1 MAIEIERK
9 FVVKKIP
16 NDEIKYSHYIKQGYI
31 ISDMQKV
38 IRVRQKKDDFFILLK
53 EIKLESLD
61 LSLNTRYQRK
71 MRINYLKISVKKE

>member
-31 ISDMQKV
+31 VSDIQKV
-38 IRVRQKKDDFFILLK
+38 IRVRQKKMIFLSLLK
-53 EIKLESLD
+53 EINLESLD

>member
-16 NDEIKYSHYIKQGYI
+16 NNEIKYSHYIRQGYI
-31 ISDMQKV
+31 VSDMNKV
-38 IRVRQKKDDFFILLK
+38 IRVRQKKDDFLSLLK

-61 LSLNTRYQRK
+61 LSLNTRYQRR
-71 MRINYLKISVKKE
+71 MRINYLKTSVKKA